1 MTTMKNPCL
10 RPACMSDVATRHISC
25 DVVEWELNYKPNCFC
40 ADLELQSLYDAE
52 WQKRGFERS
61 P

>member
-1 MTTMKNPCL
+1 MIKLTLSN
-10 RPACMSDVATRHISC
+10 SWD
-25 DVVEWELNYKPNCFC
+25 
-40 ADLELQSLYDAE
+40 ADTALIELYDAE